1 MENDNQKDIELN
13 IYDANELN
21 AILKEYISNDSCN
34 VIFTVSDKNL
44 EMAKED
50 EEFNECL
57 LKADLLLSSSN
68 FKNEESS
75 EGNEA
80 GVDVEIINK
89 IASDEEVDA
98 LSMMLLTDD
107 SNFADI
113 YDVKMEEVFAENEYA
128 EYVGNCVIS
137 EDMDDDLFINEIN
150 GRLPDVLVCVCESPV
165 QEKWIMQNKSKLSVK
180 IILALTGEKEEF
192 LQKKDTGIKFLAK
205 IFGKR

>member
-34 VIFTVSDKNL
+34 VIFTVSEKNL

-57 LKADLLLSSSN
+57 LKADLLLSSTN

-107 SNFADI
+107 SEFAEI
-113 YDVKMEEVFAENEYA
+113 YDAKMEEVFADNEYA
-128 EYVGNCVIS
+128 EYVGSHVIS

-150 GRLPDVLVCVCESPV
+150 ARLPDVLVCVCESPV

-180 IILALTGEKEEF
+180 IVLALTGEKEEF
-192 LQKKDTGIKFLAK
+192 LQKKDTGINFLAK
-205 IFGKR
+205 IFGRR

>member
-1 MENDNQKDIELN
+1 MENDNQKDIELKM
-13 IYDANELN
+13 YDANELN
-21 AILKEYISNDSCN
+21 EILKEYISNDSCN
-34 VIFTVSDKNL
+34 VIFTVSEKNL
-44 EMAKED
+44 DMAKED

-89 IASDEEVDA
+89 IASDEEVDT

-113 YDVKMEEVFAENEYA
+113 YDAKMEEIFADNEYA
-128 EYVGNCVIS
+128 EYVGNHVIS

-150 GRLPDVLVCVCESPV
+150 SRIPDVLVCVCESPV

-192 LQKKDTGIKFLAK
+192 LQKKETGIKFLAK
-205 IFGKR
+205 ILGRR

>member
-34 VIFTVSDKNL
+34 VIFTVSEKNL

-57 LKADLLLSSSN
+57 LKADLLLSSTD

-107 SNFADI
+107 SEFAEI
-113 YDVKMEEVFAENEYA
+113 YDAKMEEVFADNEYA
-128 EYVGNCVIS
+128 EYVGSHVIS

-150 GRLPDVLVCVCESPV
+150 ARLPDVLVCVCESPV

-180 IILALTGEKEEF
+180 IVLALTGEKEEF
-192 LQKKDTGIKFLAK
+192 LQKKDTGINFLAK
-205 IFGKR
+205 IFGRR

>member
-1 MENDNQKDIELN
+1 MENENQKDIELN

-68 FKNEESS
+68 LKNEESS
-75 EGNEA
+75 ECNEA

-98 LSMMLLTDD
+98 LSIMLLTDD
-107 SNFADI
+107 SDFADI
-113 YDVKMEEVFAENEYA
+113 YDAKMEEVFTENEYA
-128 EYVGNCVIS
+128 EYVGNYVIS
-137 EDMDDDLFINEIN
+137 EDMDDDLLINEIN
-150 GRLPDVLVCVCESPV
+150 GRIPDVLVCVCESPV
-165 QEKWIMQNKSKLSVK
+165 QEKWIMQNKSKMGVK

-192 LQKKDTGIKFLAK
+192 LQKKENGINFLAR

>member
-1 MENDNQKDIELN
+1 VENDNQKDIELN

-34 VIFTVSDKNL
+34 VIFTVSEKNL

-57 LKADLLLSSSN
+57 LKADLLLSSTD

-107 SNFADI
+107 SEFAEI
-113 YDVKMEEVFAENEYA
+113 YDAKMEEVFADNEYA
-128 EYVGNCVIS
+128 EYVGSHVIS

-150 GRLPDVLVCVCESPV
+150 ARLPDVLVCVCESPV

-180 IILALTGEKEEF
+180 IVLALTGEKEEF
-192 LQKKDTGIKFLAK
+192 LQKKDTGINFLAK
-205 IFGKR
+205 IFGRR